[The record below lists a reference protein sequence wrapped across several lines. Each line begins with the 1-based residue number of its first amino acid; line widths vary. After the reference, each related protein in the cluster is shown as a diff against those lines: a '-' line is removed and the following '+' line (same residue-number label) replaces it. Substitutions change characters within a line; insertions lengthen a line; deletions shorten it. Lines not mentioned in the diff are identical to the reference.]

1 MMNPFIGTSSAARS
15 GGPLVDGSG
24 IDGRHSSTIFRKGK
38 GEFHISDFGARRP
51 QFPSGMDLSFSG
63 IVQILCNQ
71 ALTAGIEFG
80 LRPPREP
87 TNGSQTDHF
96 RAATSQAAG
105 RCSIVPRGTYAPTI
119 PILPNRRCLHSV
131 SVGIFCTYWIQD
143 GLRGSMM
150 TNKPRL
156 GRGLDALFN
165 KPANGSAETEVSH
178 LGPITL
184 VAVSKIQLNP
194 FQPRKNFDED
204 ELLQLADSIRN
215 AGVLQPL
222 LVRPLGENFQ
232 LVAGE
237 RRLRA
242 AQLAGIAELPVYVR
256 DFDEQ
261 QLFEAALV
269 ENIQRSD
276 LNPIEKAQGF
286 KSYLDKFQMTQEQLA
301 LRLGIDRT
309 TITNLVGL
317 LNLPPEVQDRV
328 RSGQISL
335 GHAKVLKG
343 LSEPDRQVA
352 LSKEVITKGLSV
364 HALEALLKQRREEPP
379 TTEQA
384 EKPANAEKTA
394 HVQAIEDELRQ
405 KLALRVAIKLRSK
418 DAGQIVL
425 NFDSNDDFERLLEV
439 LRR

>member
-1 MMNPFIGTSSAARS
+1 
-15 GGPLVDGSG
+15 
-24 IDGRHSSTIFRKGK
+24 
-38 GEFHISDFGARRP
+38 
-51 QFPSGMDLSFSG
+51 
-63 IVQILCNQ
+63 
-71 ALTAGIEFG
+71 
-80 LRPPREP
+80 
-87 TNGSQTDHF
+87 
-96 RAATSQAAG
+96 
-105 RCSIVPRGTYAPTI
+105 
-119 PILPNRRCLHSV
+119 
-131 SVGIFCTYWIQD
+131 
-143 GLRGSMM
+143 MM

-165 KPANGSAETEVSH
+165 KPTNGSAETEVSH

-256 DFDEQ
+256 EFDEQ

-343 LSEPDRQVA
+343 LTEPERQVA
-352 LSKEVITKGLSV
+352 LTKEVITKGLSV
-364 HALEALLKQRREEPP
+364 HALEALLKQRREEAP
-379 TTEQA
+379 TTEQG
-384 EKPANAEKTA
+384 EKPASAEKTA

-405 KLALRVAIKLRSK
+405 KLAMRVAIKLRSK
-418 DAGQIVL
+418 DKGQIVL

>member
-1 MMNPFIGTSSAARS
+1 
-15 GGPLVDGSG
+15 
-24 IDGRHSSTIFRKGK
+24 
-38 GEFHISDFGARRP
+38 
-51 QFPSGMDLSFSG
+51 
-63 IVQILCNQ
+63 
-71 ALTAGIEFG
+71 
-80 LRPPREP
+80 
-87 TNGSQTDHF
+87 
-96 RAATSQAAG
+96 
-105 RCSIVPRGTYAPTI
+105 
-119 PILPNRRCLHSV
+119 
-131 SVGIFCTYWIQD
+131 
-143 GLRGSMM
+143 M

-165 KPANGSAETEVSH
+165 KPANGSAETEASH

-184 VAVSKIQLNP
+184 VAVHKIQLNP

-204 ELLQLADSIRN
+204 ELLQLADSIKN

-222 LVRPLGENFQ
+222 LVRPLGENYQ

-242 AQLAGIAELPVYVR
+242 AQLAGLAELPVYVR
-256 DFDEQ
+256 EFDEQ

-286 KSYLDKFQMTQEQLA
+286 KSYLDRFQMTQEQLA
-301 LRLGIDRT
+301 IRLGIDRT

-343 LSEPDRQVA
+343 LTEPERQVD

-364 HALEALLKQRREEPP
+364 HSLEALIKQQREEVTASEPV
-379 TTEQA
+379 
-384 EKPANAEKTA
+384 EKPAAADKTA

-405 KLALRVAIKLRSK
+405 KLAMRVAIKLRSK
-418 DAGQIVL
+418 DKGQIVL

-439 LRR
+439 PRK